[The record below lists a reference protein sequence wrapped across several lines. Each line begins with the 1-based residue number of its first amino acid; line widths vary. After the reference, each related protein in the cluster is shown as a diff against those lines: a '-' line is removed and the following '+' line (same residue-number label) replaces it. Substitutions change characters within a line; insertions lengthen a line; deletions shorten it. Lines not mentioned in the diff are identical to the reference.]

1 MDRRDDTDDQRGRGS
16 GPRASALTDPL
27 TSVDDLL
34 RETNDKLGQLVTE
47 LSRERP
53 PLQRGDP
60 GPEVGGG
67 GARLDPS
74 DPPVY
79 PHDFSQVV
87 EPNTLRGDP
96 DSAEFIA
103 PHDGTVRRIILG
115 WPLGTQQA
123 VGIGVRGADR
133 DALIPRGPKDAR
145 FIAYDDEVL
154 SFELNESVNKDDS
167 LTFEFVNNDTEGHF
181 VNVDVFFQ
189 RGVGD
194 AD

>member
-16 GPRASALTDPL
+16 GPRSSALTDPL

-34 RETNDKLGQLVTE
+34 RETNDKLAALVTE

-60 GPEVGGG
+60 GPQTGGG
-67 GARLDPS
+67 GVRLDPD

-79 PHDFSQVV
+79 PYDFSQVV
-87 EPNTLRGDP
+87 QPQTPRADP
-96 DSAEFIA
+96 DTAEFVA
-103 PHDGTVRRIILG
+103 PHRGTVRRIILG

-123 VGIGVRGADR
+123 VGIGVRGPDR

-154 SFELNESVNKDDS
+154 SFELNESVNKND
-167 LTFEFVNNDTEGHF
+167 TITIEFVNNDTESHF
-181 VNVDVFFQ
+181 VNVDIFFQ
-189 RGVGD
+189 RRGDD